1 MIKGSVW
8 FDFSNYPKN
17 YPLYDNGKKLKP
29 GYFKDEFGGQ
39 IILEMVVL
47 TFQILVPSTRNTL
60 PSFEMS
66 IPTFIGGYQHFR
78 YFFNILCFSTNIID
92 FDIKILNVVN
102 IIEAVTTNL
111 IYILVLTC

>member
-1 MIKGSVW
+1 MNKGSVW
-8 FDFSNYPKN
+8 FDISNYPKN

-47 TFQILVPSTRNTL
+47 TFQILVPSIRNTL

-78 YFFNILCFSTNIID
+78 YFFNILCSSVSVSQLVM
-92 FDIKILNVVN
+92 KLNFR
-102 IIEAVTTNL
+102 IQ
-111 IYILVLTC
+111 VLRE